1 MNLKN
6 FTVGGKKKKPNTKCH
21 MMYDS
26 IYMTLQNRLSTETEA
41 LPIALFVRLVLA
53 TLWHIEFR
61 PGIRS

>member
-1 MNLKN
+1 
-6 FTVGGKKKKPNTKCH
+6 

-41 LPIALFVRLVLA
+41 LLIALFVRLVLA